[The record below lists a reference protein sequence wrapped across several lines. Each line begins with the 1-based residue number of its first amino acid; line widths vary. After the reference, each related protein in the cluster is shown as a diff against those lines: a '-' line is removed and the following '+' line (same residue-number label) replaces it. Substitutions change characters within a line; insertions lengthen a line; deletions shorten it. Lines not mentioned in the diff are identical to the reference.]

1 MSRLRGAWRVVRR
14 VWITLGL
21 AATVVFAVWSLIA
34 YRATDEARRAL
45 VSDASVAV
53 TDTTG
58 ATRFTPAAG
67 RARSDAGLLFVAG
80 ALVDPAAYAPLARA
94 VAAAGHEAWIVALP
108 RRGAFG
114 GAEDPAL
121 PARIAAIMRG
131 PDGPRRW
138 VVGGHSRGAVV
149 AVQVAHT
156 RPARLAGLVLIG
168 SSHPRDVSLADLRV
182 PVLKIVGTRDG
193 LASPAE
199 VRANAHL
206 LPASTRWVWIDGGN
220 HSQFG
225 WYGFQPG
232 DRRARVSAGV
242 QRATMVRALLE
253 ALRAAG

>member
-94 VAAAGHEAWIVALP
+94 RP
-108 RRGAFG
+108 RGRSA
-114 GAEDPAL
+114 
-121 PARIAAIMRG
+121 
-131 PDGPRRW
+131 
-138 VVGGHSRGAVV
+138 S
-149 AVQVAHT
+149 
-156 RPARLAGLVLIG
+156 RPACR
-168 SSHPRDVSLADLRV
+168 
-182 PVLKIVGTRDG
+182 
-193 LASPAE
+193 
-199 VRANAHL
+199 
-206 LPASTRWVWIDGGN
+206 
-220 HSQFG
+220 
-225 WYGFQPG
+225 
-232 DRRARVSAGV
+232 
-242 QRATMVRALLE
+242 
-253 ALRAAG
+253 